1 MAKTGHPNFV
11 MEFTS
16 QWRGGPHVWS
26 IASSHSGTS
35 FTSATDQKA
44 FLISVYQ
51 TIRLYISASDSTTY
65 ISGLK
70 YYDGINSVPLYEEF
84 FANETEAAT
93 YGVPL
98 GGQSVTANQGEAFV
112 GSETVQMTSG
122 LETCTMLTAP
132 VGLSSKGK
140 PVFLKKYIHCAPAAQ
155 VGSTVDGPD
164 YASGGAAYAANLG
177 NGSLYGS
184 RVLCSSSGKQ
194 GTWVASPYFGNHQ
207 MPRRSKKKTS

>member
-16 QWRGGPHVWS
+16 QWRGGPHVWT

-35 FTSATDQKA
+35 FTSTTDQKA

-51 TIRLYISASDSTTY
+51 TIRQFISASDSTTY

-140 PVFLKKYIHCAPAAQ
+140 PVFLKKFIHCAPAAQ

-164 YASGGAAYAANLG
+164 LSSSANTFAAYLG
-177 NGSLYGS
+177 NGLLYGS
-184 RVLCSSSGKQ
+184 RVFCSASGKQ
-194 GTWVASPYFGNHQ
+194 GTWTVSPYFGNHQ